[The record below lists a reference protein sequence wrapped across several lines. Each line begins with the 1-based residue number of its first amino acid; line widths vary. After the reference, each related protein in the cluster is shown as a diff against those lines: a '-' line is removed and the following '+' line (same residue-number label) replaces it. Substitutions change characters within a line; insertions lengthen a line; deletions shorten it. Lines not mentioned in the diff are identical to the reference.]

1 MTVSENLELGA
12 SKFRSGERARR
23 LDNVLEIFP
32 KLRALLYRYCGLLSG
47 GEQQM
52 VAVGRAL
59 MGEPRLLLLDE
70 PSRGLAPQVILELYS
85 SLAAVYGTGVSI
97 LAVEQNAKA
106 ALKFARQA
114 IVFEDGRIVAS
125 GLARDLMNDPRVI
138 QAYVRPGTDLKSMRA
153 ISGMPDPA
161 PMTGQKG

>member
-1 MTVSENLELGA
+1 MTVLENLELGA
-12 SKFRSGERARR
+12 SKFRSGKRARR

-32 KLRALLYRYCGLLSG
+32 KLRALLYRYCGLRSG

-59 MGEPRLLLLDE
+59 MGEPRLLDE
-70 PSRGLAPQVILELYS
+70 PSTGLAPRGILELYS
-85 SLAAVYGTGVSI
+85 SLAALYGTGVSI
-97 LAVEQNAKA
+97 LVVEQNAKA
-106 ALKFARQA
+106 ALTFARQA
-114 IVFEDGRIVAS
+114 VVFEAGRIVAS
-125 GLARDLMNDPRVI
+125 GLARDLMNDPSVI